1 MPLPMCPRCGKVEK
15 KRHICTGNLDPVNDV
30 RKSVKRQEFRDS
42 RKMSPVEVEEEVRR
56 ELDDIRAYL
65 VRTTGK
71 TPVEYSDAIRY
82 LLNNQ
87 IALSWKRQS

>member
-1 MPLPMCPRCGKVEK
+1 MCPRCGKVEK

-30 RKSVKRQEFRDS
+30 RKSVKRQELRES
-42 RKMSPVEVEEEVRR
+42 RKMSQIEVDEEVRR
-56 ELDDIRAYL
+56 KLDNVRAYL

-71 TPVEYSDAIRY
+71 SPVFYSEAINYLFR

-87 IALSWKRQS
+87 IPLS